1 MFVRSVLELGV
12 TDVFRVVAILS
23 LLKGDQIKKKKILN
37 AGNAFD
43 TKPINK
49 IITYYI
55 RTSSLSYHTS
65 KSPNRRIKLP
75 HRYGKKEKEK
85 DLQIYRRQSWR
96 KGGIHVQTSYLNAK
110 YLLLSFF

>member
-1 MFVRSVLELGV
+1 MSVRSVLELGV
-12 TDVFRVVAILS
+12 TDVFRVVATLS
-23 LLKGDQIKKKKILN
+23 LLKEDQIKKKILN

-65 KSPNRRIKLP
+65 KSMNRRIK
-75 HRYGKKEKEK
+75 
-85 DLQIYRRQSWR
+85 
-96 KGGIHVQTSYLNAK
+96 
-110 YLLLSFF
+110 